1 MPLCITSKQN
11 KILLFIIFN
20 YYTYLKVYLLFYPFL
35 YRLLKLTL
43 QKPKKKKRKDI
54 PKTRKKRIKYAYFE
68 SKIKISTRHNN
79 KKKLNSF

>member
-43 QKPKKKKRKDI
+43 QKPKKKEEKRYSEDEKE
-54 PKTRKKRIKYAYFE
+54 KNQVRIF
-68 SKIKISTRHNN
+68 
-79 KKKLNSF
+79 